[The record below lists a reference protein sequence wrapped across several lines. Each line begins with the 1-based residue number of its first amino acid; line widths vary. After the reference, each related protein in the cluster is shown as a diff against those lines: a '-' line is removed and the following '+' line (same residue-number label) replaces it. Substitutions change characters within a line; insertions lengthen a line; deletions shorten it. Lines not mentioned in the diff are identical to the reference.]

1 MMQSKPLALVWGE
14 RVRETRLSQGLSLET
29 LADRAGVDLAHLSR
43 GERGLAGFGDATR
56 MRLARALGRQVADL
70 FPYPD
75 TTPETRCPSA
85 APAVGAAPSRTPAR
99 AAARRSP
106 APNAT
111 AQDASAHAGSHGSER
126 RPA

>member
-1 MMQSKPLALVWGE
+1 MSSTDLLTGWGY
-14 RVRETRLSQGLSLET
+14 RLTCARNAAGLSISE
-29 LADRAGVDLAHLSR
+29 
-43 GERGLAGFGDATR
+43 
-56 MRLARALGRQVADL
+56 LARQTGIHKSHLARFENGEAGLGDEYRILVAAKVGQSVSEL

-75 TTPETRCPSA
+75 TTTENACLSA
-85 APAVGAAPSRTPAR
+85 ADAPDAAPSRTPATK
-99 AAARRSP
+99 AARRSP